1 MDSGLSEEGWL
12 NKLERKSHS
21 ARTRITAK
29 ASMRTFDLFCKNQKV
44 SRDEII
50 QQYQIWYNPKPNPEV
65 LVRPDIEAI
74 CLSLD
79 GFVDFMTKDYSYT
92 KYNPKKEE
100 MEDKICKKKSSKT
113 ISVYFGFVKSYLR
126 LCAKVKLSVEDVKD
140 YVTFP
145 VEEKDPRV
153 PLELHQLKKI
163 VSNATVKR
171 RALYYVL
178 ITSGMRLGEA
188 LSLTKENFHID
199 ESPVRITL
207 NAKQTKTKK
216 GRECYISKEAVEKI
230 KPLMENVSDDEMFL
244 KQSNLSLLHN
254 VANEDRIFGYMRTKL
269 GFTQKYPNSV
279 RYVVNIHSMRAYFHT
294 KASLKHGTEYAN
306 ALDGHSGYLEQYYR
320 LSLDERGAM
329 YQELEQDLL
338 IESVPVES
346 NKTKDKIITTLQE
359 QMAEMREDMKRMQKA
374 PDSYEITA

>member
-1 MDSGLSEEGWL
+1 MNSGFSEEDWL
-12 NKLERKSHS
+12 NKLERKSNS

-29 ASMRTFDLFCKNQKV
+29 ASLKTFDQFCKNQKV

-50 QQYQIWYNPKPNPEV
+50 QQYQIWFNPKPNPDEI
-65 LVRPDIEAI
+65 VRPDIESI

-79 GFVDFMTKDYSYT
+79 RFVDFMTKEHDI
-92 KYNPKKEE
+92 
-100 MEDKICKKKSSKT
+100 DGQLCKKKSFKT

-126 LCAKVKLSVEDVKD
+126 LCHKIKLSVEDVKD

-145 VEEKDPRV
+145 TQRKDPRV

-178 ITSGMRLGEA
+178 VTSGMRLGEA
-188 LSLTKENFHID
+188 LSLTKRNFHFN

-207 NAKQTKTKK
+207 DAEQTKTKQ
-216 GRECYISKEAVEKI
+216 GRECYISKEALEKV

-254 VANEDRIFGYMRTKL
+254 VANEDRIFGYMRDKL

-279 RYVVNIHSMRAYFHT
+279 RYVVNIHAMRAYFHT

-320 LSLDERGAM
+320 LTPQRRGEM
-329 YQELEQDLL
+329 YHELEQDLL

-346 NKTKDKIITTLQE
+346 NKTKDKIITSLQE
-359 QMAEMREDMKRMQKA
+359 QMTQMQEEMKRMQKT
-374 PDSYEITA
+374 PESYEITA